1 MRRSRERWS
10 KGAGADMSDLDH
22 RPAAIRSF
30 NFAAGAALAVT
41 LAVHAY
47 AFWRGPNPFVLAACN
62 LLVIIGLALAAIR
75 AHRAS
80 GGRFDSAVGAETV
93 VAFGVL
99 ALILGLATAI
109 SPLLR
114 HGADALTFD
123 AATLRQLG
131 RPFVQGLVAAGLA
144 PVVAVLLRNASAEL
158 DDDPATEA
166 DQLGDALAYLTEQIA
181 AAVEAAATLT
191 GSLESAATA
200 AARIGPDLGRH
211 LGEIADAAAH
221 AGPGVSSGVAA
232 LMGALHTGGR
242 RFTDEME
249 SAGRGLASGLADTES
264 RVAALAAAADT
275 GVAELSRLSTALGG
289 VSANAGETGELFEA
303 LNALTASVEAFVAR
317 RQAA

>member
-1 MRRSRERWS
+1 MPALES
-10 KGAGADMSDLDH
+10 

-30 NFAAGAALAVT
+30 NVAAGAALVVT
-41 LAVHAY
+41 LSVHAV

-62 LLVIIGLALAAIR
+62 LSIILGLALAAIR

-131 RPFVQGLVAAGLA
+131 GPFVQGLVAAGLA
-144 PVVAVLLRNASAEL
+144 PVVAVLLRHASAEL

-181 AAVEAAATLT
+181 GAVEAAAALT
-191 GSLESAATA
+191 GSLDAAATA

-211 LGEIADAAAH
+211 LDQIADAAAR

-232 LMGALHTGGR
+232 LTGALHAGGR

-249 SAGRGLASGLADTES
+249 SAGRGLASGLAETEA
-264 RVAALAAAADT
+264 RVVALGAAAGT
-275 GVAELSRLSTALGG
+275 GVVELSRLSAALDG
-289 VSANAGETGELFEA
+289 VAANAGETGELFEA